1 MNLGHENETL
11 EFKESLGQLD
21 KGLKS
26 ITAMLNRSGYGCVCF
41 GVLDNGDVK
50 GLTVGPNTL
59 MDIRNKIKFLIS
71 PQALVHIEK
80 VTVEKLDYIKVTAHG
95 SDIPYSCDGR
105 YYIRNVAADETVSNE
120 ILRKMLTTSETDII
134 RRIPSEDQDLTFNQ
148 FDSFMSKYG
157 IHTESSIFFHKN
169 YGLKND
175 EGKFNLMAYLLSDQN
190 NVSIKVVK
198 FEGTDKSTMSERTDF
213 GSQCLLR
220 SVQEGLEYVKV
231 NNAVKVDLSGD
242 IRKETPLLDYEA
254 FREAWINACIH
265 NLWIEMIPPI
275 VFIYDDRLEILSN
288 GGLPYGLSCKEF
300 FCGKSFPVNRELYV
314 IFKSTTL
321 ANESNGISTI
331 VSKYTK
337 DAFSIGS
344 GLIKVTLNF
353 NFERDD
359 VVARKHKEKAIY
371 KLTIKQK
378 KILELLKGNG
388 ELTQKELS
396 DKTSVSLAGVKKIMQ
411 KLQELNLISRRGA
424 KKNGRWIV
432 ASQLK

>member
-11 EFKESLGQLD
+11 EFKESLAQLD

-26 ITAMLNRSGYGCVCF
+26 ITAMLNRSGFGCVCF
-41 GVLDNGDVK
+41 GVLDNGEVK

-80 VTVEKLDYIKVTAHG
+80 VTVGNLDYIKITAHG

-120 ILRKMLTTSETDII
+120 MLRKMLTTSETDII
-134 RRIPSEDQDLTFNQ
+134 RRITSEDQNLTFNQ
-148 FDSFMSKYG
+148 FDAFMSKYG
-157 IHTESSIFFHKN
+157 IHTESSISFHKN
-169 YGLKND
+169 YGLKNA

-198 FEGTDKSTMSERTDF
+198 FAGTDKSSMSERTDF

-220 SVQEGLEYVKV
+220 SVQEVLEYVKV
-231 NNAVKVDLSGD
+231 NNAVKEDLSSNFGKKVQL
-242 IRKETPLLDYEA
+242 IDYDAFKEA
-254 FREAWINACIH
+254 FVNACVH

-288 GGLPYGLSCKEF
+288 GGLPYGLSCKDF
-300 FCGKSFPVNRELYV
+300 FCGKSLPVNRELYA
-314 IFKSTTL
+314 IFKATTL
-321 ANESNGISTI
+321 ANESNGVSTI

-337 DAFSIGS
+337 EVFSIAS

-353 NFERDD
+353 NFERDE
-359 VVARKHKEKAIY
+359 VVSRKHKEKAIY

-378 KILELLKGNG
+378 QIFELLKDNG

-396 DKTSVSLAGVKKIMQ
+396 DRTSVSLAGVKKIMQ

-432 ASQLK
+432 AS

>member
-80 VTVEKLDYIKVTAHG
+80 VTVGKLDYIKVTAHG

-157 IHTESSIFFHKN
+157 IHTGSSISFHKN

-220 SVQEGLEYVKV
+220 SVQEVLEYVKV
-231 NNAVKVDLSGD
+231 NNAVKVDLSGG
-242 IRKETPLLDYEA
+242 IRKETPLLDYES
-254 FREAWINACIH
+254 FREAWINACLH
-265 NLWIEMIPPI
+265 NSWSEMLPPS
-275 VFIYDDRLEILSN
+275 VFVYDDRMEIVSY
-288 GGLPYGLSCKEF
+288 GGLPFGLSKEGF
-300 FCGKSFPVNRELYV
+300 FKGTPR
-314 IFKSTTL
+314 
-321 ANESNGISTI
+321 
-331 VSKYTK
+331 
-337 DAFSIGS
+337 SI
-344 GLIKVTLNF
+344 
-353 NFERDD
+353 R
-359 VVARKHKEKAIY
+359 
-371 KLTIKQK
+371 
-378 KILELLKGNG
+378 
-388 ELTQKELS
+388 
-396 DKTSVSLAGVKKIMQ
+396 
-411 KLQELNLISRRGA
+411 
-424 KKNGRWIV
+424 
-432 ASQLK
+432 

>member
-80 VTVEKLDYIKVTAHG
+80 LKAGKQDYIKITAHG

-105 YYIRNVAADETVSNE
+105 YYIRNVAADETVSDE
-120 ILRKMLTTSETDII
+120 MLRKMLTTSETDII
-134 RRIPSEDQDLTFNQ
+134 MRIPSEEQSLTFTQ
-148 FDSFMSKYG
+148 FDAFMSKYG
-157 IHTESSIFFHKN
+157 IHTESSISFHKN
-169 YGLKND
+169 YGLKNA

-198 FEGTDKSTMSERTDF
+198 FAGIDKSSMSERTDF

-220 SVQEGLEYVKV
+220 SVQDVLEYVKV
-231 NNAVKVDLSGD
+231 NNAVKVDLSDG

-254 FREAWINACIH
+254 FREAWINACLH
-265 NLWIEMIPPI
+265 NLWLEMIPPI
-275 VFIYDDRLEILSN
+275 VFVYDDRLEIISN
-288 GGLPYGLSCKEF
+288 GGLPYGLSNEDF
-300 FCGKSFPVNRELYV
+300 FQGESLPVNRELYE
-314 IFKSTTL
+314 IYKSTILNDDCT
-321 ANESNGISTI
+321 GISTI

-337 DAFSIGS
+337 DVISIGN
-344 GLIKVTLNF
+344 GLIKVTLKF
-353 NFERDD
+353 NFEPED
-359 VVARKHKEKAIY
+359 VLARKSKMKLAD
-371 KLTIKQK
+371 KLTVKQSL
-378 KILELLKGNG
+378 ILNLLKDNG

-396 DKTSVSLAGVKKIMQ
+396 EKSSVSLAGVKKIMQ
-411 KLQELNLISRRGA
+411 KLQELNLIARRGA
-424 KKNGRWIV
+424 KKNGSWV
-432 ASQLK
+432 VELQLK